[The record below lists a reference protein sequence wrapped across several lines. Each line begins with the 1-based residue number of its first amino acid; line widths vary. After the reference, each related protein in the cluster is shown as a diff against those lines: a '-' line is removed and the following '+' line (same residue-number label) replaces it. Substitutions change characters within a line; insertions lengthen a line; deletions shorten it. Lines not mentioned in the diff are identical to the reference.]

1 MYHKDVFVESVSSED
16 TDVFFF
22 FADIAVNQVSENTF
36 CGFEKC
42 HRGQKLLYKKLEI
55 IYSKIV
61 ILEGKLKM
69 TGTSHFV
76 AHPPSGMLRFCKN
89 SELNEKKNGKI
100 IGMPCFFKR
109 QQFRFC

>member
-1 MYHKDVFVESVSSED
+1 MYHKDVFVERVGK
-16 TDVFFF
+16 TQMFFS

-55 IYSKIV
+55 ISSKIV
-61 ILEGKLKM
+61 ILEEGKL

-100 IGMPCFFKR
+100 IGMPCF
-109 QQFRFC
+109 

>member
-1 MYHKDVFVESVSSED
+1 MYHKDVFVERVGK
-16 TDVFFF
+16 TQMFFS

-55 IYSKIV
+55 ISSKIV
-61 ILEGKLKM
+61 ILEEGKLKM

-100 IGMPCFFKR
+100 IGMPCF
-109 QQFRFC
+109 

>member
-1 MYHKDVFVESVSSED
+1 MYHKDVFVERVGK
-16 TDVFFF
+16 TQMFFS

-55 IYSKIV
+55 ISSKIV
-61 ILEGKLKM
+61 ILEEGKLKM

-76 AHPPSGMLRFCKN
+76 AHPHPECCCGFVFKN
-89 SELNEKKNGKI
+89 SE
-100 IGMPCFFKR
+100 
-109 QQFRFC
+109 